1 MSDKMNYREASLL
14 KIGEEEDKTMENKP
28 QTFIVQNIG
37 FVQFSQVQSDFL
49 GNWLQSSTPTK

>member
-37 FVQFSQVQSDFL
+37 FVQFSQV
-49 GNWLQSSTPTK
+49 